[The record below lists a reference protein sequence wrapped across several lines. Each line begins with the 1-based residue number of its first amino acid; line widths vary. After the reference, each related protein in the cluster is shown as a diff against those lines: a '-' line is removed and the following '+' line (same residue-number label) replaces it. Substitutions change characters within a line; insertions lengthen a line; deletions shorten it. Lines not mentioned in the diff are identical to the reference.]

1 MSVSTF
7 NPLGRT
13 RSLRQSTASTTST
26 TSTNLLKLP
35 STSNAQLTS
44 GPSNVNLFITN
55 LRLLELDLR
64 EDWPD
69 ITAVTFSTKDAQ
81 QNQKKRIQCVEWAL
95 YQLFAVWDPEEAQNK
110 LQPFFPPLEPLQSL
124 NLRAALFRCLEQAK
138 KNGVL
143 GRDMVLRKTML
154 DECKGERLEE
164 VLAVFSNVVLKKA
177 IQNDTSGRYEAIAQ
191 QLALENFSYTGERT
205 ILSALILAHKVSIS
219 RRLEDKDVSRVKYN
233 DFATLL
239 NLKDEQTSQRQEQLS
254 DARKAD
260 EAQPGLSERETRALQ
275 SKLRKNWS
283 GSNEWLETILHGD
296 NKSSREGLLGT
307 RFDKLWKSVEDGT
320 FSDTEGSDSS
330 GLVKQLATRV
340 KEQENRLAR
349 WQDFGRT
356 LTENGTKSPTKKSQP
371 THVSEKGINLNLSGH
386 QSLQVG
392 KSTSAQSEKPSS
404 ASLEEYTALIEATRH
419 ALKEVNTPKPALVR
433 PLRSNYFT
441 RESQHVTSPGDAD
454 MSTGDLAS
462 PNEGGDAFSR
472 SSSIPSPDDQPKT
485 QPDEISESPSIPT
498 FDSPPTTPRAKL
510 SRRPISVATSSTH
523 PPEQTSPDS
532 QEEASPE
539 VVTLTPKRWR
549 PPIPKSSR
557 SVQTP
562 PRRPMSMTSAPST
575 EDEKTEIVVPPT
587 LKRAATSPVKIS
599 PPVQDSTESQEPPKV
614 IIPELDQAE
623 QILNSMSAASPS
635 PMKPKRT
642 LSLAERTRLTMA
654 RTSNL
659 KYSDPNDDFDDLP
672 DIDRLSLKPKPTPA
686 KKPPAE
692 EDKHADL
699 IERTRQSMAGFEA
712 AQKKAQLERSKSL
725 KDEKRRQRQSKVFP
739 KVEGEE
745 PPTPAIDR
753 EVLMGG
759 DVDYES
765 VFMSRPRIATSPAA
779 VDRTVLGDSEGD
791 EMEGDE
797 GEDG

>member
-1 MSVSTF
+1 
-7 NPLGRT
+7 
-13 RSLRQSTASTTST
+13 
-26 TSTNLLKLP
+26 
-35 STSNAQLTS
+35 
-44 GPSNVNLFITN
+44 
-55 LRLLELDLR
+55 
-64 EDWPD
+64 
-69 ITAVTFSTKDAQ
+69 
-81 QNQKKRIQCVEWAL
+81 
-95 YQLFAVWDPEEAQNK
+95 
-110 LQPFFPPLEPLQSL
+110 
-124 NLRAALFRCLEQAK
+124 
-138 KNGVL
+138 
-143 GRDMVLRKTML
+143 ML
-154 DECKGERLEE
+154 DECKGEKLEE
-164 VLAVFSNVVLKKA
+164 ILAVFSNVVLKKVV
-177 IQNDTSGRYEAIAQ
+177 QNDTSGRYEAIAQ

-219 RRLEDKDVSRVKYN
+219 RHLANKDISRAKYN

-254 DARKAD
+254 EATQAD
-260 EAQPGLSERETRALQ
+260 GVQAGLSERETRALQ

-296 NKSSREGLLGT
+296 NKSGQDGLLGT
-307 RFDKLWKSVEDGT
+307 RFDKLWKSVENGT
-320 FSDTEGSDSS
+320 VSVTEGSDSS
-330 GLVKQLATRV
+330 GLVEQLATRV

-356 LTENGTKSPTKKSQP
+356 LTENGTKSPTKKPQP

-392 KSTSAQSEKPSS
+392 RLTSTQSEKPSNP
-404 ASLEEYTALIEATRH
+404 SLEEYTALIEATRH

-433 PLRSNYFT
+433 SLRSNYSA
-441 RESQHVTSPGDAD
+441 RESQPVTSPGVAD
-454 MSTGDLAS
+454 LSTDELAS
-462 PNEGGDAFSR
+462 PSEGDHAFSR
-472 SSSIPSPDDQPKT
+472 SLSTSSPVEQSNAQLNDV
-485 QPDEISESPSIPT
+485 SESLKNPT
-498 FDSPPTTPRAKL
+498 FNSQHPPITPRAKL
-510 SRRPISVATSSTH
+510 SRRPISAATSSTH
-523 PPEQTSPDS
+523 PPEETSPDS
-532 QEEASPE
+532 QEERLPE
-539 VVTLTPKRWR
+539 VVTLTPKSWR

-557 SVQTP
+557 SVKTP
-562 PRRPMSMTSAPST
+562 RHSISMTSAPNI
-575 EDEKTEIVVPPT
+575 EDQKTEIEVPPT

-599 PPVQDSTESQEPPKV
+599 PPIQDSTESQEPPKM

-635 PMKPKRT
+635 PIKPKRT

-659 KYSDPNDDFDDLP
+659 KYADLNDEFDDLP
-672 DIDRLSLKPKPTPA
+672 DMDRLTLKPKPTPA
-686 KKPPAE
+686 KKPLAE

-725 KDEKRRQRQSKVFP
+725 KDEKRKQRQSKVFP
-739 KVEGEE
+739 KVEEEE

-753 EVLMGG
+753 EVLMDG

-779 VDRTVLGDSEGD
+779 MDRRVLAGSEGD
-791 EMEGDE
+791 EMEEDD
-797 GEDG
+797 GEDV